1 MLVCFQVAAAQRS
14 YCLRRSN
21 RAYTRG

>member
-21 RAYTRG
+21 GAYTRG